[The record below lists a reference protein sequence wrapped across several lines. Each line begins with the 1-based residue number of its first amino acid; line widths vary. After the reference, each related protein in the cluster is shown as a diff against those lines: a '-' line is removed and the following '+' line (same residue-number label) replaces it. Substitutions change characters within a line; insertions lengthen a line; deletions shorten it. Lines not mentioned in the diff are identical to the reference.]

1 MSPYETGPDNVV
13 SIKVI
18 GVGGAGNNAVN
29 RMVRAGMQGAEFIA
43 VNTDKPALSES
54 NADLKIQI
62 GEKLTKGQGAGAD
75 PEIGRKA
82 AEESRNELAKALENA
97 SMVFIAG
104 GMGGGTGT
112 GAAPVIADIA
122 REMNALTVGVVTKP
136 FGFEG
141 SHRMKQ
147 AEEGIEHLLTKV
159 DSLLVIPNDRLRH
172 VTDQKI
178 TLSNAFE
185 IADDVLREAVSS
197 IAELVMTTA
206 VINLDFADVTS
217 VMKNAGYSHI
227 GIGSATGK
235 NKAEEA
241 VRQAVAS
248 PLMETSING
257 ASGILIN
264 FTGSA
269 DLALNDVY
277 EAAELVRESANPDAN
292 IFFGARIDES
302 MEDKLGVVI
311 VATKFDNFPQAVSEP
326 SAKKEQKKETL
337 SSEPSK
343 AETQPSPSTHQYQPT
358 QPEPQPAPEP
368 ALQQEEDPFDT
379 IFKIFNSK

>member
-1 MSPYETGPDNVV
+1 
-13 SIKVI
+13 
-18 GVGGAGNNAVN
+18 
-29 RMVRAGMQGAEFIA
+29 
-43 VNTDKPALSES
+43 
-54 NADLKIQI
+54 
-62 GEKLTKGQGAGAD
+62 
-75 PEIGRKA
+75 
-82 AEESRNELAKALENA
+82 
-97 SMVFIAG
+97 MVFIAG